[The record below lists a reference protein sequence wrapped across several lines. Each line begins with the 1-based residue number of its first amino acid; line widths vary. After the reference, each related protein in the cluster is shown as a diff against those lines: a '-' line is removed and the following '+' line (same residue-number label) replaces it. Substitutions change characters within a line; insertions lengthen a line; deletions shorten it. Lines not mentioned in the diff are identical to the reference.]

1 MDALKSFIDI
11 SRTEFDKYADGID
24 CESVKAAAEL
34 IIDAKKK
41 GGRLHITGIG
51 KPAHIAGYAAS
62 LISSTGT
69 PAYFLHG
76 TEAVHGSCGQLAE
89 GDVVIC
95 ISNSGETAE
104 LKATAMAIKNN
115 GCKIISVTG
124 NPDSWLGKYGE
135 VCLAAGVEQ
144 EGGVLNRAPRASILA
159 ETYILQC
166 LSVVLQESV
175 NITPAEYGKRHPGGS
190 LGQLRENERQN

>member
-11 SRTEFDKYADGID
+11 SRTEFDKYAGG
-24 CESVKAAAEL
+24 SVKAAAEL

-175 NITPAEYGKRHPGGS
+175 NITPAEYVKRHPGGS